1 MSAAARRE
9 LLAYCRK
16 LQPSGLSR
24 TTSGNLSVRVDGGM
38 LITPSGMDYARI
50 RTGDLVLLGLDGT
63 PLKARQRVPSSE
75 WHFHAAVYAARPE
88 AGAIVHA
95 HAPFA
100 TTLAIHGRD
109 IPAVHYM
116 VAAAGGDSIRC
127 APYATFG
134 TPELARHALAALD
147 GRKACLLAHHG
158 LLAFGTD
165 LRDAFKRALEV
176 EELAEQY
183 WRALQLGTPPVLDG
197 REMARVVEKFR
208 TYGQQP
214 ALTRAA
220 RRPRGR

>member
-1 MSAAARRE
+1 MSRTPRQE

-24 TTSGNLSVRVDGGM
+24 TTSGNLSVRVEGGM
-38 LITPSGMDYARI
+38 LITPSGMDYDRLRSA
-50 RTGDLVLLGLDGT
+50 DLVWLGLDGA
-63 PLKARQRVPSSE
+63 PLKPRQRVPSSE
-75 WHFHAAVYAARPE
+75 WHFHAAVYAARSE

-95 HAPFA
+95 HSPFA
-100 TTLAIHGRD
+100 TTLALHGLE

-134 TPELARHALAALD
+134 TPELARNALAALE

-158 LLAFGTD
+158 LLAFGRD

-183 WRALQLGTPPVLDG
+183 WRALQIGTPPVLDR
-197 REMARVVEKFR
+197 REMTRVLEKFQ

-214 ALTRAA
+214 SLTRAA
-220 RRPRGR
+220 RRPRAR

>member
-9 LLAYCRK
+9 LLAYARR

-24 TTSGNLSVRVDGGM
+24 TTSGNLSVRLGGGM
-38 LITPSGMDYARI
+38 LITPSGMDYARM
-50 RTGDLVLLGLDGT
+50 RAADLVLLGLDGV
-63 PLKARQRVPSSE
+63 PLKKGQRIPSSE
-75 WHFHAAVYAARPE
+75 WHFHAAIYAARPD

-127 APYATFG
+127 ARYATFG
-134 TPELARHALAALD
+134 TPALARNALAALE

-158 LLAFGTD
+158 LIAFGQE
-165 LRDAFKRALEV
+165 LGDAFKRALEV

-183 WRALQLGTPPVLDG
+183 WRALQLGTPPVLDAA
-197 REMARVVEKFR
+197 EIARVVEKFR

-214 ALTRAA
+214 PLTRAA
-220 RRPRGR
+220 LRPRAR